1 MSIAFTGVLSGHNR
15 QNPIMI
21 QKNGDPEFG
30 TGAATWTSTTDNA
43 PTNAGWTLQKSSSE
57 DDSNF
62 LVTALHNIYIY
73 GSAYTSV
80 YPGSNTYITM
90 GSGSTAW
97 SSLSFTNPA
106 LPGIQLGSADN
117 SWQRVWSKT
126 ESYRTM
132 FRYEGTASTGG
143 TPGSPNIVYE
153 VTFWRI
159 FNGYQYIE
167 IKFGSH
173 SRTTGVFGIQ
183 TGSGTYV
190 DGGVITANKSY
201 VIRTDAT
208 GNSPT
213 IYSGYSMIYGGAKL
227 NYNYTV
233 TTIVSSGYVLLEVNW
248 TKPDGSAGNYTYA
261 QPGSTNFN
269 YTFCAQ
275 LGTAYIVDGA
285 GQNLTQGGAC

>member
-1 MSIAFTGVLSGHNR
+1 MSVAFTGVAAGHNR
-15 QNPIMI
+15 QNPVMVFSTASPI
-21 QKNGDPEFG
+21 FG
-30 TGAATWTSTTDNA
+30 SGAATWTSTTDNA
-43 PTNAGWTLQKSSSE
+43 PTNDGWTLQKSSSE

-159 FNGYQYIE
+159 FDVYQYIE

-183 TGSGTYV
+183 NGSGTYV
-190 DGGVITANKSY
+190 SGGTITANQSY
-201 VIRTDAT
+201 VIRTDLN
-208 GNSPT
+208 GNNPT
-213 IYSGYSMIYGGAKL
+213 IFTGYSMKYGGRGCPAYGTFL
-227 NYNYTV
+227 YSYC
-233 TTIVSSGYVLLEVNW
+233 SGPTGADLYQV
-248 TKPDGSAGNYTYA
+248 YA
-261 QPGSTNFN
+261 
-269 YTFCAQ
+269 
-275 LGTAYIVDGA
+275 DGA
-285 GQNLTQGGAC
+285 CGTYTQIYECYWSCPGTCQ